1 MMKLR
6 LCENMRAFGYA
17 PVYFAVAKGQFKCAG
32 LDIALITSPDASHTG
47 HMLLNGNADVSWGGP
62 MRVMLHHEMD
72 RECPLACFAQI
83 VARDP
88 FVLVGRAPRPDFRF
102 ADLMDL
108 KVAVA
113 TEVPTP
119 WLMLQDD
126 LARAGCDPARLT
138 RVPTETMAEGAAA
151 LLAGL
156 ADVAQVFEPFV
167 DSLCRAGCHV
177 WHRFSTRGDIAY
189 ATFTRGAMSSR
200 IGARPAVAWCAAWQP
215 HRRHSTPPRPGWRPR
230 RSRIS
235 SPSIVTRTSPACLP
249 PTVMPG
255 CGP

>member
-1 MMKLR
+1 
-6 LCENMRAFGYA
+6 
-17 PVYFAVAKGQFKCAG
+17 
-32 LDIALITSPDASHTG
+32 
-47 HMLLNGNADVSWGGP
+47 MLLNDNADVSCGP

-151 LLAGL
+151 LLAGR
-156 ADVAQVFEPFV
+156 ADVAHVSNP
-167 DSLCRAGCHV
+167 SSTPAAGCMLAPLEPG
-177 WHRFSTRGDIAY
+177 WRARMPS
-189 ATFTRGAMSSR
+189 TRGAM
-200 IGARPAVAWCAAWQP
+200 
-215 HRRHSTPPRPGWRPR
+215 
-230 RSRIS
+230 
-235 SPSIVTRTSPACLP
+235 
-249 PTVMPG
+249 
-255 CGP
+255 